1 MKKEKEKKSIT
12 KSVKMSP
19 NQEKTIMEQAE
30 QKGMKFSEYMIDCAV
45 HSNQGLTPQ
54 IAVKMQEMINIV
66 KDIADG
72 LDGSDYMHKEEL
84 RQKADDLTD
93 LFNYP
98 SPQEKLNK
106 LENNIGLFVKGGCD
120 LWESLK

>member
-1 MKKEKEKKSIT
+1 MKSEKEKKSIT

-72 LDGSDYMHKEEL
+72 LDVSDYMRKEEL
-84 RQKADDLTD
+84 RQKADDLAD

-106 LENNIGLFVKGGCD
+106 LENNIGLFVKGGCY
-120 LWESLK
+120 LWEYLK

>member
-1 MKKEKEKKSIT
+1 MKSEKEKKSIT

-19 NQEKTIMEQAE
+19 NQEKIIMEQAE

-45 HSNQGLTPQ
+45 HGSQGLTPQ

-66 KDIADG
+66 KEIADG
-72 LDGSDYMHKEEL
+72 LDSSDYMRKEEL
-84 RQKADDLTD
+84 RQKVDDLVD

-98 SPQEKLNK
+98 SPHEKYNK
-106 LENNIGLFVKGGCD
+106 LENNISLFVEGGCE